1 MTTIVPTPKVPLS
14 MSNGLANSAKLEELC
29 DLALSEAKNLGCT
42 DVSVIGASS
51 DDSQV
56 RFSNNSISLVN
67 NVRNFILEV
76 YISKDR
82 KRVLG
87 ATYNPR
93 EEGIKK
99 FLRNLLASC
108 QALPGSESYT
118 PLPGGPF
125 IYHGTANFDPKV
137 QDAELVEY
145 VNTGIDQALRAGAK
159 RVSGS
164 LNAESS
170 EIAIRTSAGA
180 RGLDKQSGLFLNV
193 RAFSEDNAS
202 GHGLSCSSYVSDFDA
217 AAAGQKA
224 GEFAKRSL
232 NPEQIPEGVYNVV
245 FSPTVIA
252 NILPVAQEASA
263 FSIESG
269 TSILGDKLEERVA
282 IQTVSIDDFGVYHRG
297 IGGRIFDDEGTPTKQ
312 TSIIQKGVFRNML
325 HNSTTARKFG
335 SKTTGNAGII
345 APHPFTIV
353 FEKGTMALDDIIRET
368 KSGVYVTNNWYTR
381 YQNYRTG
388 EYSTVP
394 RDAAFLIVDGEVKA
408 PIAGFR
414 ISDSIPR
421 QLSNIEMISKDREWI
436 KWWEVDTPTLAPAMM
451 ISGVR
456 ITRAVGS

>member
-1 MTTIVPTPKVPLS
+1 MTAVAPSPPAPPAISDGVP
-14 MSNGLANSAKLEELC
+14 NSVKLEELC
-29 DLALSEAKNLGCT
+29 DLALSEAKNLGCS
-42 DVSVIGASS
+42 DVSVIGIKS

-56 RFSNNSISLVN
+56 RFANNSISLVN
-67 NVRNFILEV
+67 NVRNFTLEI

-82 KRVLG
+82 KRVVG
-87 ATYNPR
+87 ATYNPS

-99 FLRNLLASC
+99 FLGNLLASC
-108 QALPGSESYT
+108 RALPESESYT
-118 PLPGGPF
+118 PLPSGPF
-125 IYHGTANFDPKV
+125 RYHGTANFDPKV
-137 QDAELVEY
+137 QDAEIVEY
-145 VNTGIDQALRAGAK
+145 VDTAIDQALKAGAK

-164 LNAESS
+164 LNAGSS

-180 RGLDKQSGLFLNV
+180 SGSDRESGLFLNV
-193 RAFSEDNAS
+193 RAFSDYNAS
-202 GHGLSCSSYVSDFDA
+202 GHGLACSSYLSDFDPVV
-217 AAAGQKA
+217 AGQKA
-224 GEFAKRSL
+224 GEFAKISQS
-232 NPEQIPEGVYNVV
+232 PEQIPEGVYNVV

-269 TSILGDKLEERVA
+269 TSILVDKFDERVA
-282 IQTVSIDDFGVYHRG
+282 IQTVSIDDYGVYHRG
-297 IGGRIFDDEGTPTKQ
+297 IGGRIFDDEGTPTQQ
-312 TSIIQKGVFRNML
+312 TSIVQGGVFRNML
-325 HNSTTARKFG
+325 HNSTTAKKFA

-345 APHPFTIV
+345 APRPFTIV
-353 FEKGTMALDDIIRET
+353 FEKGTMAVDDIIRET
-368 KSGVYVTNNWYTR
+368 RNGIYVTNNWYTR

-394 RDAAFLIVDGEVKA
+394 RDAAFLIEDEEIKA